1 MAIDDSMRAAT
12 GKNRGVLSQ
21 EIATWSTDPNFY
33 GLLSYLPN
41 PDAVL
46 RKLGRAQE
54 AYDAIA
60 TDAHVIGELRAIRA
74 GLLDYEWR
82 LQPGG
87 PGRIDKRALELCAQ
101 VLAALPGAG
110 RRWPDLIWQLAQAV
124 FRGYQVHEVVW
135 ARQGDVLLPE
145 RIIDRPARRFVFSP
159 EGDLRLRTR
168 QNQTE
173 GDPTGPYKWLLTRHM
188 PSYDNPYGVAVF
200 SACFWPYTFKHSGW
214 RYFVKFAEKYGLPW
228 AIGKYP
234 LGTPKPEQ
242 DALASSLAAM
252 IEDAVAAVPADGS
265 VELIATTSGAGAL
278 PQERLIDLCNAELS
292 KALTSQTLATEIQG
306 QGSRAAAETHAA
318 RAAGI
323 HSSDRAVIEDA
334 LSQLCAWIVELN
346 IPGALPPRFEFY
358 EEAAA
363 RADWTDVLDKA
374 RGFLDVPVAFAHDRL
389 QIPMAADGEA
399 ILPRAAPPTPPPP
412 IGPAGQDGPQ
422 FAGAA
427 CPHCGGVHSFAAGD
441 DIERALAGQA
451 AREADP
457 LITAMLEPVTA
468 LLQRAETVAEFRDG
482 LLELYPKIDERR
494 LGELTS
500 LALLTGT
507 LQGMDEAR

>member
-1 MAIDDSMRAAT
+1 MAIDDQMRAANS
-12 GKNRGVLSQ
+12 KARGALAQ

-41 PDAVL
+41 PDTVL
-46 RKLGRAQE
+46 RKLSRAHD
-54 AYDAIA
+54 AYDAIVS
-60 TDAHVIGELRAIRA
+60 DAHVIGELRAIRA

-87 PGRIDKRALELCAQ
+87 PGRADKRALELCTQ
-101 VLAALPGAG
+101 VFAALPGAG

-124 FRGYQVHEVVW
+124 FRGYQAHEVVW
-135 ARQGDVLLPE
+135 GKAGELQVPV
-145 RIIDRPARRFVFSP
+145 RIIDRPGRRFVFSP
-159 EGDLRLRTR
+159 EGDLRLLTR

-173 GDPTGPYKWLLTRHM
+173 GEPTGPYKWLLTRHM

-214 RYFVKFAEKYGLPW
+214 RFFVKFAEKYGLPW

-242 DALASSLAAM
+242 DALAASLAAM

-265 VELIATTSGAGAL
+265 VELISTQSGAGAL
-278 PQERLIDLCNAELS
+278 PQERLIALCNAEMS

-306 QGSRAAAETHAA
+306 QGSRAAAETHAD
-318 RAAGI
+318 RAAGV

-358 EEAAA
+358 EEAQA
-363 RADWTDVLDKA
+363 RQDWTDVLDKA

-389 QIPMAADGEA
+389 QIPQPTKGEDV
-399 ILPRAAPPTPPPP
+399 LPRAAAPAPPP
-412 IGPAGQDGPQ
+412 IGPAAQGDGGT
-422 FAGAA
+422 FAGHA
-427 CPHCGGVHSFAAGD
+427 CPHCGASHDYAAAD

-457 LITAMLEPVTA
+457 LIAAMLEPVTA
-468 LLQRAETVAEFRDG
+468 LLQRAETVTEFRDG
-482 LLELYPKIDERR
+482 LLDLYPQIDERR

-500 LALLTGT
+500 LALLTGA
-507 LQGMDEAR
+507 LHGMDEAG

>member
-12 GKNRGVLSQ
+12 GKTRGVLSQ

-46 RKLGRAQE
+46 RKLGRSQE

-82 LQPGG
+82 LQVGG
-87 PGRIDKRALELCAQ
+87 PGRADKRALELCTQ
-101 VLAALPGAG
+101 VFAGLPGAG

-135 ARQGDVLLPE
+135 ARQGDLLLPV
-145 RIIDRPARRFVFSP
+145 RIVDRPARRFVFSP
-159 EGDLRLRTR
+159 QGELRLLTR
-168 QNQTE
+168 QNQTDGE
-173 GDPTGPYKWLLTRHM
+173 PTGPYKWLTTRHM

-234 LGTPKPEQ
+234 LGTPKPQQ
-242 DALASSLAAM
+242 DELAASLAAM

-306 QGSRAAAETHAA
+306 QGSRAAAETHAD

-346 IPGALPPRFEFY
+346 IPGALPPRFEFF
-358 EEAAA
+358 EEAQA

-374 RGFLDVPVAFAHDRL
+374 RGYLNIPVEFAHDRL
-389 QIPMAADGEA
+389 QIPMATKGQDV
-399 ILPRAAPPTPPPP
+399 LPRAAAPTATP
-412 IGPAGQDGPQ
+412 IGPAAQDGGD
-422 FAGAA
+422 FIGHA
-427 CPHCGGVHSFAAGD
+427 CPNCGASHDYAAGD
-441 DIERALAGQA
+441 DIERALTGQA
-451 AREADP
+451 VREADP
-457 LITAMLEPVTA
+457 LIAAMLEPVTA
-468 LLQRAETVAEFRDG
+468 LLQRAETVTEFRDG
-482 LLELYPKIDERR
+482 LLDLYPQIDERR

>member
-1 MAIDDSMRAAT
+1 MALDDPMRAASA
-12 GKNRGVLSQ
+12 KNRGLLSQ

-33 GLLSYLPN
+33 GFLSYLPN
-41 PDAVL
+41 PDVVL
-46 RKLGRAQE
+46 RKLGRSQE

-87 PGRIDKRALELCAQ
+87 RGRADKRALDLCTQ
-101 VLAALPGAG
+101 VFAALPGGG

-124 FRGYQVHEVVW
+124 FRGYQVHEIVW
-135 ARQGDVLLPE
+135 GRSGELLVPE
-145 RIIDRPARRFVFSP
+145 IIIDRPARRFVFSP
-159 EGDLRLRTR
+159 EGDLRLITR

-173 GDPTGPYKWLLTRHM
+173 GEPTGPYKWLLTRHM
-188 PSYDNPYGVAVF
+188 PSYDNPYGVAVY

-234 LGTPKPEQ
+234 PGTPKVEQ
-242 DALASSLAAM
+242 DALAASLAQM

-265 VELIATTSGAGAL
+265 VELITASTSGTML
-278 PQERLIDLCNAELS
+278 PQERLIALCNAEMS

-306 QGSRAAAETHAA
+306 QGSRAAAQTHAD
-318 RAAGI
+318 RAAGV

-346 IPGALPPRFEFY
+346 IPGALPPKFEFY
-358 EEAAA
+358 EESQA

-374 RGFLDVPVAFAHDRL
+374 RGFIDVPVSFAHDRL
-389 QIPMAADGEA
+389 QIPQAQKGEA
-399 ILPRAAPPTPPPP
+399 VLPRAAAPAP
-412 IGPAGQDGPQ
+412 IGPAALGGPQ
-422 FAGAA
+422 FTSPA
-427 CPHCGGVHSFAAGD
+427 CPHCGSTHDYAAGD
-441 DIERALAGQA
+441 AVERALTGQA
-451 AREADP
+451 VDQADP
-457 LITAMLEPVTA
+457 LIAAMIAPVAEA
-468 LLQRAETVAEFRDG
+468 LGRANTVAEFRDS
-482 LLELYPKIDERR
+482 LMALYPKIDERR

-507 LQGMDEAR
+507 LQGMDEA